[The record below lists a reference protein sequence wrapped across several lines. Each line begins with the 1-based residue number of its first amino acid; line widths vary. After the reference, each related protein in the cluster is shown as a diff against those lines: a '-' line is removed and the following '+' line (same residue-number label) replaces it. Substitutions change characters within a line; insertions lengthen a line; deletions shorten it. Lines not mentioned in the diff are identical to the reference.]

1 MAKPE
6 KSPFSAEHMAEFHR
20 IQALWPVIL
29 RKLGDLLGVWRE
41 CGNKTCRRAKSCGRS
56 DATCLHALMQAM
68 ADESRR
74 LLRYAVE
81 NRRDGLAP
89 DEAIER
95 AQARVEDQI
104 ARFGDERPPPVA

>member
-6 KSPFSAEHMAEFHR
+6 KSPFSAEQIAEFHR
-20 IQALWPVIL
+20 IQALRPVIL
-29 RKLGDLLGVWRE
+29 HRLGDLLGVWRD

-56 DATCLHALMQAM
+56 DATCLYAFMQAM
-68 ADESRR
+68 PHEDRR
-74 LLRYAVE
+74 LTRYALE

-95 AQARVEDQI
+95 AQARVEDEI
-104 ARFGDERPPPVA
+104 ARFGE